1 MKWYNYRMTRREII
15 ESLRSLREDAARN
28 YKADIL
34 GIFGS
39 YAREEPREGS
49 DLDVLVRF
57 GEGASLFDL
66 SALTEYLEEKL
77 HIKVDVLSEK
87 AIRSE
92 IREKI
97 LADTV
102 YL

>member
-15 ESLRSLREDAARN
+15 ESLRNLREDASRN

-39 YAREEPREGS
+39 YAREESREGS

-57 GEGASLFDL
+57 SKGASLFDL

-92 IREKI
+92 IRDKI

>member
-1 MKWYNYRMTRREII
+1 MTKREII
-15 ESLRSLREDAARN
+15 ESLRNLRKEASAN
-28 YKADIL
+28 YKAEIL

-39 YAREEPREGS
+39 YAREESREGS

-57 GEGASLFDL
+57 DKGASLFDL
-66 SALTEYLEEKL
+66 SGLTEYLEDKL
-77 HIKVDVLSEK
+77 NIKVDVLSEK

-92 IREKI
+92 IKDKI
-97 LADTV
+97 LSDTV

>member
-1 MKWYNYRMTRREII
+1 MTRREII
-15 ESLRSLREDAARN
+15 DNLRNLREEASRN
-28 YKADIL
+28 YKAEIL

-39 YAREEPREGS
+39 YARDDHRAGS

-57 GEGASLFDL
+57 KKGASLFEL
-66 SALTEYLEEKL
+66 SGLTEYLEEKL
-77 HIKVDVLSEK
+77 NIKVDVLSEK

-92 IREKI
+92 IRDKI
-97 LADTV
+97 LSDTV

>member
-1 MKWYNYRMTRREII
+1 MTRREII
-15 ESLRSLREDAARN
+15 ENLRNLKEEASRN
-28 YKADIL
+28 YNAEIL

-39 YAREEPREGS
+39 YARDEFREGS

-57 GEGASLFDL
+57 GSGASLFDL
-66 SALTEYLEEKL
+66 SGLTEYLEEKL
-77 HIKVDVLSEK
+77 SMKVDVLSER

-92 IREKI
+92 IKDKI
-97 LADTV
+97 LSDTV

>member
-1 MKWYNYRMTRREII
+1 M
-15 ESLRSLREDAARN
+15 
-28 YKADIL
+28 
-34 GIFGS
+34 
-39 YAREEPREGS
+39 
-49 DLDVLVRF
+49 LVRF
-57 GEGASLFDL
+57 SKGASLFDL

-92 IREKI
+92 IRDKI

>member
-1 MKWYNYRMTRREII
+1 MTKREIL
-15 ESLRSLREDAARN
+15 ENLRNLKEEASRN

-39 YAREEPREGS
+39 YAREDFREGS

-57 GEGASLFDL
+57 RKGASLFEL
-66 SALTEYLEEKL
+66 SALTDYLEEKL
-77 HIKVDVLSEK
+77 NIKVDVLSEK

-92 IREKI
+92 IRDKI

>member
-1 MKWYNYRMTRREII
+1 MTRREII
-15 ESLRSLREDAARN
+15 ENLRNLREEASRN
-28 YKADIL
+28 YKAEIL

-39 YAREEPREGS
+39 YAREESREGS

-57 GEGASLFDL
+57 SGGASLFDL
-66 SALTEYLEEKL
+66 SGLTEYLEEKL
-77 HIKVDVLSEK
+77 GVKVDVLSER

-92 IREKI
+92 IRDKI